1 MKIPNKR
8 ELQHISF
15 NLSSDTEFKDFI
27 KFYKKCTAKACSFLV
42 IDTILHQIILY
53 VLERIF

>member
-1 MKIPNKR
+1 MKIPNKP

-15 NLSSDTEFKDFI
+15 NVSSDTEFKDFI

-42 IDTILHQIILY
+42 IDTILHQIVLY